1 MSILARAE
9 EELNRITEEQKRSRE
24 KTFLARMRLSRADMN
39 TCLFELET
47 FKTLKSENKRLHEK
61 KMEAIDRVKEASSLV
76 ERASEVYMKEENDT
90 ISQTSDDD
98 FSDISSY
105 TQWKMEHSYFRKVR
119 SHVSVSFRTFFYAT

>member
-105 TQWKMEHSYFRKVR
+105 TQWKMEHSYSER
-119 SHVSVSFRTFFYAT
+119 